1 METKNKL
8 PELFDIDSALLQIE
22 KNAKMATEMIVDKK
36 SREMAETVTTA
47 SMQFARA
54 QAAAVKVYADAVK
67 KALLP

>member
-8 PELFDIDSALLQIE
+8 PGLFDIDSALLQIE

-36 SREMAETVTTA
+36 SREIAETVTTA
-47 SMQFARA
+47 SMEFARA

>member
-8 PELFDIDSALLQIE
+8 PGLFDIDSALLQIE

-36 SREMAETVTTA
+36 SREIAETVTTA
-47 SMQFARA
+47 SMEFARA

-67 KALLP
+67 KALLS